1 MQLCRLTVVFLQAIR
16 YANDLKLYH
25 NVVAKKESIE
35 KRLASG
41 EDHARILQETKSAI
55 EEDKDMSRKDI
66 ENKIESYTT
75 KGKGHTP
82 IFLCII

>member
-1 MQLCRLTVVFLQAIR
+1 M
-16 YANDLKLYH
+16 KLYH

-55 EEDKDMSRKDI
+55 EEDKDMSRANI
-66 ENKIESYTT
+66 ENKIKSYNT
-75 KGKGHTP
+75 KGKEDTP
-82 IFLCII
+82 IFLCIL